1 MERRRRS
8 PLEANMAVMTH
19 EQVMKRHLQRLLQN
33 ERLLVVEARRVE
45 HGLVAVRRQIALE
58 RQALDA
64 SSENRTSPA
73 GRLAA

>member
-1 MERRRRS
+1 
-8 PLEANMAVMTH
+8 MAVMTH